1 MSVLDLYLPW
11 KWLNLQSRNSV
22 LVIYYNSNL
31 SLKKIFPYNENS

>member
-11 KWLNLQSRNSV
+11 KWLNLRSRNSV